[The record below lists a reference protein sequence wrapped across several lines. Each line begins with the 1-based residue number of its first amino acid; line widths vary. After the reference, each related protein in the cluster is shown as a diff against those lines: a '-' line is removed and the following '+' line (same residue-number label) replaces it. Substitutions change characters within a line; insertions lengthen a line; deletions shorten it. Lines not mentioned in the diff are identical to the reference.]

1 MSALWILVGLVVLQ
15 RLSEMFY
22 ARRNTQRLLA
32 QGAEEVGAGHY
43 PLIVG
48 LHVAWLVSI
57 LLHVPPETPVSWPF
71 LAVFLFLQALR
82 AWVLIS
88 LGRFW
93 TTRII
98 TLPGTPLVHDGLY
111 RYVRHPNYMI
121 VVAEFAVLPLIF
133 GAWEIALIYSFFNLV
148 LTGHRI
154 RIENLTLEERR
165 VH

>member
-1 MSALWILVGLVVLQ
+1 MNALWLLVGLVVLQ
-15 RLSEMFY
+15 RLGEMVY
-22 ARRNTQRLLA
+22 AGRNTRRLLA
-32 QGAEEVGAGHY
+32 QGAQEAGAGHY

-57 LLHVPPETPVSWPF
+57 LLHVPPETPVSWPL

-82 AWVLIS
+82 AWVLVS

-98 TLPGTPLVHDGLY
+98 TLPGTPLVLDGPY

-121 VVAEFAVLPLIF
+121 VAAEIAVLPLVF
-133 GAWEIALIYSFFNLV
+133 GAWKIALVYSVFNLG
-148 LTGHRI
+148 LIGHRI
-154 RIENLTLEERR
+154 RVENRALEERR
-165 VH
+165 AH

>member
-1 MSALWILVGLVVLQ
+1 MSAVWIVVGLVVLQ

-32 QGAEEVGAGHY
+32 QGAEEAGAGHY

-57 LLHVPPETPVSWPF
+57 LLHVPPEAPVSWPL

-98 TLPGTPLVHDGLY
+98 TLPGTPLVLDGPY

-121 VVAEFAVLPLIF
+121 VAAEIAVLPLIF
-133 GAWEIALIYSFFNLV
+133 GAWEIALSYSVFNLG
-148 LTGHRI
+148 LIGHRI

-165 VH
+165 VP

>member
-1 MSALWILVGLVVLQ
+1 MSALWVLVGLVVLQ
-15 RLSEMFY
+15 RLGEMFY
-22 ARRNTQRLLA
+22 AGRNTQRLLA
-32 QGAEEVGAGHY
+32 QGAKEAGAGHY

-57 LLHVPPETPVSWPF
+57 LLHVPPETPVRWPF

-82 AWVLIS
+82 AWVLVS

-98 TLPGTPLVHDGLY
+98 TLPGTPLVLDGPY

-121 VVAEFAVLPLIF
+121 VAAEIAVLPLIF
-133 GAWEIALIYSFFNLV
+133 GAWEIALIYSVFNLG

-154 RIENLTLEERR
+154 RVENRALEERR
-165 VH
+165 AH

>member
-1 MSALWILVGLVVLQ
+1 MNALWVLVGLVVVQ
-15 RLSEMFY
+15 RLGEMFY
-22 ARRNTQRLLA
+22 AGRNTQRLLA
-32 QGAEEVGAGHY
+32 QGAKEAGAGHY

-57 LLHVPPETPVSWPF
+57 LLHVPPETPVSWPL

-98 TLPGTPLVHDGLY
+98 TLPGTPLVVNGPY
-111 RYVRHPNYMI
+111 RFVRHPNYMI
-121 VVAEFAVLPLIF
+121 VAAEIAVLPLIF
-133 GAWEIALIYSFFNLV
+133 GAWEIALIYSVFNLG

-154 RIENLTLEERR
+154 RVENRALEERR
-165 VH
+165 A

>member
-1 MSALWILVGLVVLQ
+1 MNALWVLVGLVVLQ
-15 RLSEMFY
+15 RLGEMVY
-22 ARRNTQRLLA
+22 AGRNTQRLLA
-32 QGAEEVGAGHY
+32 QGAKEAGAGHY

-82 AWVLIS
+82 AWVLVS

-98 TLPGTPLVHDGLY
+98 TLPGTPLVLDGPY

-121 VVAEFAVLPLIF
+121 VAAEIAVLPLIF
-133 GAWEIALIYSFFNLV
+133 GAWEIALIYSVFNLG

-154 RIENLTLEERR
+154 RVENRALEERR
-165 VH
+165 AH